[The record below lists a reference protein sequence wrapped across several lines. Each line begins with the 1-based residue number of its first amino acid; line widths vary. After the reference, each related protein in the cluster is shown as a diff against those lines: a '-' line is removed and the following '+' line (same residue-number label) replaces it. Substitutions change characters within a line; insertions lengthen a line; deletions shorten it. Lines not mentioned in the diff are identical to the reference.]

1 MANVNNFWQNLTKFN
16 DSIQNFESFYDKIQ
30 FNRLFNIIFSAKFNS
45 KIDSKL
51 WNWLHSI
58 QQNIHSIRKR
68 RYRSGLSY
76 IDTHSLLQLEIYMIA
91 FGHFK
96 SDQLALTRVWAPPKT
111 THVPTTVFADID
123 HEPNDTVVLY
133 VGTDMATKKQVLQ
146 IHLLKAG
153 TKSIQMEGVL
163 PKTDAV
169 QRCQLQQ
176 LAQSGKLLQLQMW
189 VVQYKGR

>member
-68 RYRSGLSY
+68 RYRSGLSR
-76 IDTHSLLQLEIYMIA
+76 IA
-91 FGHFK
+91 FHTKLDPASPGKFSHRRHFLQQPPLLFSVVK
-96 SDQLALTRVWAPPKT
+96 WSYRAPVLANQPTHPTVAPPKT
-111 THVPTTVFADID
+111 TSRNFF
-123 HEPNDTVVLY
+123 LFQ
-133 VGTDMATKKQVLQ
+133 K
-146 IHLLKAG
+146 
-153 TKSIQMEGVL
+153 
-163 PKTDAV
+163 
-169 QRCQLQQ
+169 
-176 LAQSGKLLQLQMW
+176 LQLQTIFS
-189 VVQYKGR
+189 YKTASSTKTFTNMS